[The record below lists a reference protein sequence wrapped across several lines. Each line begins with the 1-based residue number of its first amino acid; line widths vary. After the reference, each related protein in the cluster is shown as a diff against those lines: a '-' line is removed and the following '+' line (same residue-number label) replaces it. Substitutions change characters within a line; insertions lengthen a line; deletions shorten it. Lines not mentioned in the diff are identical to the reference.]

1 MPITIYLSAMYYLTV
16 KFHCTLSVVY
26 IVCCP
31 PMKGFLIVLF
41 CLFSFPL
48 NLLLSAKAAISLRPL
63 IQLAMTGQN
72 ARLAVSLA

>member
-1 MPITIYLSAMYYLTV
+1 MLSCYERV
-16 KFHCTLSVVY
+16 PRCFV
-26 IVCCP
+26 
-31 PMKGFLIVLF
+31 FF
-41 CLFSFPL
+41 FSFPL